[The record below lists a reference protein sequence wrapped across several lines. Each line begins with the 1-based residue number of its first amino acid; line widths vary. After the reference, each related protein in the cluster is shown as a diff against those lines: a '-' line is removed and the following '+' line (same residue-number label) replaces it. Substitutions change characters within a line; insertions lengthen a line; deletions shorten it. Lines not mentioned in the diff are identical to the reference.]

1 MSLDGAYD
9 DGNIFAKII
18 RGEIPA
24 VKIFEDDDVLA
35 FMDAF
40 PQSKGHSLVISK
52 TSKARNILEMD
63 AESLTRVTLAT
74 QKLARAVRAALNPDG
89 VRISQ
94 FNGEASGQTVYHLH
108 THVIPIWS
116 GTPLGRHGGGM
127 ASVDEMTAVAAQIR
141 AEL

>member
-9 DGNIFAKII
+9 DANVFAKIM

-40 PQSKGHSLVISK
+40 PQSKGHGLVISK
-52 TSKARNILEMD
+52 TSRARNILEIE
-63 AESLTRVTLAT
+63 ESALTKVVLAT
-74 QKLARAVRAALNPDG
+74 QRLARASRAALKPDG

-94 FNGEASGQTVYHLH
+94 FNGQAAGQTVFHLH
-108 THVIPIWS
+108 MHVIPMW
-116 GTPLGRHGGGM
+116 GDTPLGEHRGGIADSAGLEEL
-127 ASVDEMTAVAAQIR
+127 ARQIR
-141 AEL
+141 AAL